1 MVRYIHKNPLG
12 AGGVSD
18 TKSELEPLDHL
29 YAGWSEMVGGLHSM
43 AAHLNGQII
52 DAVGDLV
59 DAVMGDVASHGN
71 DGNDCADHSHR
82 HTHKLGENAT
92 A

>member
-1 MVRYIHKNPLG
+1 
-12 AGGVSD
+12 
-18 TKSELEPLDHL
+18 
-29 YAGWSEMVGGLHSM
+29 M

-52 DAVGDLV
+52 NAIGDLV

-71 DGNDCADHSHR
+71 DGNDCADQAHR
-82 HTHKLGENAT
+82 HTYKLGENAT